1 MPTKSPLLA
10 ATAALLAATAAL
22 LAASPGIA
30 SPHAPTPPL
39 PRPSDFASRI
49 NNPWLPFPPGLV
61 LTYRGIKDGQ
71 RAIDIETVTHKT
83 KVIKGIRATVIHDR
97 TYLWTGHGAK
107 RRKYLGERTSDFY
120 AQDKQGNVWYLGEN
134 TAVLALD
141 GHVISTDGTW
151 RTGIN
156 GARAGIFI
164 AAHPRIGTGG
174 FQEFYPGHAEDR
186 YRVLRLDA
194 HARTPVAAS
203 RHALLTRETTAL
215 EPGVVDHKYYIR
227 GIGDVIEQTV
237 KGGNEHFALVSIK
250 RP

>member
-1 MPTKSPLLA
+1 MRTKSLLLA
-10 ATAALLAATAAL
+10 AGAVLLS
-22 LAASPGIA
+22 ASAGVA
-30 SPHAPTPPL
+30 SPHAPTAPL
-39 PRPSDFASRI
+39 PPPRDFASRI

-61 LTYRGIKDGQ
+61 LIYRGIKDGH

-120 AQDKQGNVWYLGEN
+120 AQDKKGNVWYLGEN
-134 TAVLALD
+134 TAELRPD
-141 GHVISTDGTW
+141 GRVISTDGTW
-151 RTGIN
+151 RTGVN
-156 GARAGIFI
+156 GAHAGIFI

-186 YRVLRLDA
+186 YRVLRLKA
-194 HARTPVAAS
+194 QVSTPVGSS
-203 RHALLTRETTAL
+203 RHALLTKETSPL
-215 EPGVVDHKYYIR
+215 EPGVVDHKFYIR

-237 KGGNEHFALVSIK
+237 KGGNEHFTLVSIK